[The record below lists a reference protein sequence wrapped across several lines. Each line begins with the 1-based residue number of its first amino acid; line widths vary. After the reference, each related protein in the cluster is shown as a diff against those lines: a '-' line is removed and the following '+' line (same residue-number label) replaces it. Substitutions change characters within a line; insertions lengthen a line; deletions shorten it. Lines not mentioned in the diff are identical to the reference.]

1 MKERFRRFGVLW
13 QRVPGSMR
21 KTVVAVIGAT
31 LVLLGLAL
39 IVLPGPFTI
48 PLLIAGFAVLGTEFA
63 WAGRLL
69 QRTRDG
75 LDRTTAIAKSAG
87 SKVTGTARRV
97 ARRPKSRG

>member
-1 MKERFRRFGVLW
+1 MKERLRYFGDLW
-13 QRVPGSMR
+13 QRVPGTVR
-21 KTVVAVIGAT
+21 KTIVAVFGVT

-63 WAGRLL
+63 WASRWL

-87 SKVTGTARRV
+87 GKVTGTARRV
-97 ARRPKSRG
+97 TRRSKV